1 MKKFKNKKSEKEN
14 KDDKLGIYFLVSC
27 ILSYLI
33 TGIISYFFLSGIE
46 LSAQLI
52 LSVVF
57 FFMILM
63 ALFLIII
70 PIFKK

>member
-1 MKKFKNKKSEKEN
+1 MKKFKDE
-14 KDDKLGIYFLVSC
+14 KLGIYFLVSC

-33 TGIISYFFLSGIE
+33 TGIITYFFLSGIE
-46 LSAQLI
+46 VSEQLI
-52 LSVVF
+52 LSVGF
-57 FFMILM
+57 FFVILM